1 MKPIMTLLLIVTVAQ
16 TLLSAKDKLFIV
28 ERESESLATIRDGLM
43 RTKMKDMHNMN
54 HGIVKFS
61 GHEAYLISRDGYVVK
76 FDPIDEKILAEYKTS
91 KSAIGFVI
99 GKNYVAVANYD
110 DKSVDILTR
119 DLKPIQ
125 KIETGSKNVGIKI
138 YKNYLIFAQ
147 MDADKVTV
155 LKDENEG
162 KGLPKF
168 KIYKEFDNVGKMPF
182 DAMIREGHYIVGFF
196 LNKAFGVIDLDKM
209 EFKEIKITAD
219 GNKPV
224 LKVPHFGFWSLS
236 KDKVFIPAVGDNK
249 VLVYDSKF
257 HFIKNIETL
266 GLPVF
271 TALSPDKKYLAVTFS
286 GKDFPKIQIIDTET
300 LKIIKTFSFAGKV
313 LHVRWSPSE
322 PKLYVSVNDAN
333 QISVIDTR
341 EWFLEREIY
350 QVEHPSGIFI
360 YEMDSDEER
369 RDAGVAP
376 KKSIELLDAKKK
388 KAEEARKIFQE
399 SLKKRAAKEEKK

>member
-1 MKPIMTLLLIVTVAQ
+1 MKMIIKSLLAVVLIQ
-16 TLLSAKDKLFIV
+16 TILPAKDKLFIV

-43 RTKMKDMHNMN
+43 RTKMKNMHNMN
-54 HGIVKFS
+54 HGVLKFKD
-61 GHEAYLISRDGYVVK
+61 HEAYLISRDGYIVK
-76 FDPIDEKILAEYKTS
+76 FDPISEKVSAEYKTS

-99 GKNYVAVANYD
+99 GENYVAVANYD
-110 DKSVDILTR
+110 DKSVDILSR
-119 DLKPIQ
+119 DLKPVQ
-125 KIETGSKNVGIKI
+125 KIKTGSKNVGIKI

-182 DAMIREGHYIVGFF
+182 DAMIKDNTYIVGFF

-209 EFKEIKITAD
+209 KFKEVKITAD

-224 LKVPHFGFWSLS
+224 LKVPHFGFWSIGE
-236 KDKVFIPAVGDNK
+236 DKIFIPAVGDNK
-249 VLVYDSKF
+249 VLVYDPSFK
-257 HFIKNIETL
+257 FIKNIETL

-271 TALSPDKKYLAVTFS
+271 TALSPDKKHLAVTFS
-286 GKDFPKIQIIDTET
+286 GKDFPKIQIIDTKN
-300 LKIIKTFSFAGKV
+300 LKIIKTYSFAGKV

-322 PKLYVSVNDAN
+322 PELYISVNDAN
-333 QISVIDTR
+333 QISVIDTKTW
-341 EWFLEREIY
+341 ELEREIY

-360 YEMDSDEER
+360 YEMDMNETM
-369 RDAGVAP
+369 RDAGVGP
-376 KKSIELLDAKKK
+376 KRTIELLGEKKMK
-388 KAEEARKIFQE
+388 EEEARKIFE
-399 SLKKRAAKEEKK
+399 EALKKEKNVQGSK